1 MSDAIELLDDIEKY
15 YGSLNDVPECVV
27 KYFDYL
33 SSMICNETKESRLS
47 ILTELERAIV
57 RYKRHWR
64 WWDRELEKFFAS
76 DRQEMPVLKE
86 KRMQPIEFILTLIRS
101 KKGGA

>member
-27 KYFDYL
+27 KYIDYL
-33 SSMICNETKESRLS
+33 SSMICNETKVSRLS
-47 ILTELERAIV
+47 ILTELEQEVEERIEKNGYRSFSM
-57 RYKRHWR
+57 RYAECKYF
-64 WWDRELEKFFAS
+64 LS
-76 DRQEMPVLKE
+76 
-86 KRMQPIEFILTLIRS
+86 LIRS